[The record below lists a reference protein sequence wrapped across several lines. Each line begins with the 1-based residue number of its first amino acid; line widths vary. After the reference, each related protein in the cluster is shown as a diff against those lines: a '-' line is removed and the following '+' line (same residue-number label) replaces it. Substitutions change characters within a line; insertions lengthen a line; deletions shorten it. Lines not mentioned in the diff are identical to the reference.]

1 MSARRSSFV
10 RLLALL
16 GALCLGGAAQAAGE
30 PRRERILRFD
40 VGATVNEDASLTVR
54 EDLEFIAMGVKISR
68 GIIRGIPVRYRD
80 ENGRPIAVGLKVLS
94 TSVDG
99 VELPW
104 KESNEGRGRFIRIG
118 DPKRTLSPGV
128 HRLSLTYR
136 TTKQLGFFADH
147 DELYWNVTG
156 NDWDLPIQNASF
168 RLALPG
174 KSAGDGFGRVGW
186 YAGRYGST
194 SSDGARL
201 DDSRAVVTTRALQ
214 PGEGLT
220 VVYSWPKGV
229 VAPPQPS
236 FGERFGDFVSA
247 HGDAIARGLMWAGT
261 ALAAICLVW
270 GALRARGEHSGEIT
284 VIPLFHAPRD
294 MTPSLARRLTCGT
307 DDFASLGAELI
318 ALAVNGA
325 LKISGDRRS
334 GYRLEKTGGAPSDG
348 LPAALMD
355 TLFPSS
361 SQEALN
367 VTNAYRKRFE
377 KSLELIKGDAKKRAE
392 GNFLDRRAPLRRAYS
407 ALLAGAAAGALFL
420 LTEAVSAEWG
430 AVALLL
436 GALALLSL
444 RYARREP
451 TLAPRSFARSLRNA
465 FGLKGFFAAQASVFV
480 TALLAMVA
488 AHSSDRPLTFAG
500 AALALLGLPLGKRLI
515 FWTDKGRKQFEQ
527 ALGLKMFITAAE
539 KDRLEMLNA
548 PDDTPALFEELLP
561 YAVAMDCAQT
571 WANRFEKVLAA
582 AAWQPSWSDGPAWR
596 SGAAGTLWG
605 GTSGIACGLND
616 FSKDF
621 SSSLG
626 AASRAPGSSSGGSFE
641 GSSGGGFS
649 GGGGGGGGGRGW

>member
-1 MSARRSSFV
+1 MNSLRSPFA

-30 PRRERILRFD
+30 PQRERILRFD
-40 VGATVNEDASLTVR
+40 VSAAVNEDASLTVR
-54 EDLEFIAMGVKISR
+54 EDLEFVAMGVKISR

-80 ENGRPIAVGLKVLS
+80 ENGRSFAVGLKVLS

-99 VELPW
+99 RKLPW
-104 KESNEGRGRFIRIG
+104 KESREKRGLFIRIG
-118 DPKRTLSPGV
+118 DPKQTLSPGV

-136 TTKQLGFFADH
+136 ATKQLGFFADH

-156 NDWDLPIQNASF
+156 NDWDLPIQSASF

-174 KSAGDGFGRVGW
+174 KAAGDGFSRVDW

-201 DDSRAVVTTRALQ
+201 DDSRAVLTTRPLQ

-220 VVYSWPKGV
+220 VAYSWPKGV

-236 FGERFGDFVSA
+236 FGDRFGDFVSTY
-247 HGDAIARGLMWAGT
+247 GDAIARGLMWGGT
-261 ALAAICLVW
+261 ALAAICLAW
-270 GALRARGEHSGEIT
+270 GALRARGSHSGEIT
-284 VIPLFHAPRD
+284 VIPLFHAPQG
-294 MTPSLARRLTCGT
+294 MTPSLARRLTLGA
-307 DDFASLGAELI
+307 DDFGSLGAELI
-318 ALAVNGA
+318 ALAIGGA
-325 LKISGDRRS
+325 LKIRGDRRS
-334 GYRLEKTGGAPSDG
+334 GYRLEKTGDTPSDG
-348 LPAALMD
+348 LPAALMGE
-355 TLFPSS
+355 LFPSF

-367 VTNAYRKRFE
+367 VTNVHRKRFE
-377 KSLELIKGDAKKRAE
+377 KSLELIKSDAQKRSE
-392 GNFLDRRAPLRRAYS
+392 GNFLDRRAPLRRAS
-407 ALLAGAAAGALFL
+407 ACLLGGVAAAEALFL

-430 AVALLL
+430 AVGLLL

-444 RYARREP
+444 RHARQEP

-465 FGLKGFFAAQASVFV
+465 FSLKGFFAAQAGVFIA
-480 TALLAMVA
+480 ALLAMSA
-488 AHSSDRPLTFAG
+488 AHSSDRSLPLAG
-500 AALALLGLPLGKRLI
+500 TALALLGLPLGKKLI

-527 ALGLKMFITAAE
+527 ALGLKMFIMAAE

-548 PDDTPALFEELLP
+548 PDDTPQLFEELLP
-561 YAVAMDCAQT
+561 YAVAMDCAAT

-582 AAWQPSWSDGPAWR
+582 AAWQPSWSDSPAW
-596 SGAAGTLWG
+596 AAGSAQALWR
-605 GTSGIACGLND
+605 SDGIARGLSD
-616 FSKDF
+616 FSKGF

-626 AASRAPGSSSGGSFE
+626 AASRAPGSSSGSGGGF
-641 GSSGGGFS
+641 GGGFS